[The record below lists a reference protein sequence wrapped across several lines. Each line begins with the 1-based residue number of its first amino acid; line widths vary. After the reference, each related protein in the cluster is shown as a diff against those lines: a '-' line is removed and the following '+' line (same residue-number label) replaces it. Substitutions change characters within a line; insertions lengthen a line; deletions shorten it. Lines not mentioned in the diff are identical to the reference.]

1 MTASW
6 LHPGAIV
13 THVKTPGE
21 QFNAAVGRQLRGEIG
36 AAGSSIAA
44 MAREIGI
51 ARSALDNYVT
61 GKRAIPIPVLYAVS
75 ASLDLEPHLV
85 LDRAEERLRAEGGL
99 RTATVTPLRPRTD
112 VRGRREDEAEVA
124 FESPLAHDDDTDDL
138 YD

>member
-13 THVKTPGE
+13 THVKTSGD
-21 QFNAAVGRQLRGEIG
+21 QYNAAVGRQLRAEIA

-61 GKRAIPIPVLYAVS
+61 GKRAIPVPVLHNVS
-75 ASLDLEPHLV
+75 ASLAIEPHIV
-85 LDRAEERLRAEGGL
+85 LGRAEERLRAEGAR
-99 RTATVTPLRPRTD
+99 RTATVTPLRPRAD
-112 VRGRREDEAEVA
+112 VRGRREDETEVA
-124 FESPLAHDDDTDDL
+124 FESPLSHDHDTDDL

>member
-75 ASLDLEPHLV
+75 ASLDLEPYLV
-85 LDRAEERLRAEGGL
+85 LSRAEERLRAEGGL
-99 RTATVTPLRPRTD
+99 RAATVTPLRPRTD

>member
-6 LHPGAIV
+6 LQAGAIV
-13 THVKTPGE
+13 THVKTPGD
-21 QFNAAVGRQLRGEIG
+21 QYNAAVGRQLRAEIA

-61 GKRAIPIPVLYAVS
+61 GKRAIPVPVLYNVS
-75 ASLDLEPHLV
+75 ATLAIEPHIV
-85 LDRAEERLRAEGGL
+85 LGRAEERLRAEGT
-99 RTATVTPLRPRTD
+99 RHNATITTLHPRTD
-112 VRGRREDEAEVA
+112 VPGRRQDETEVA
-124 FESPLAHDDDTDDL
+124 FESPLSHDDDTDDL

>member
-44 MAREIGI
+44 MAREIGV

-85 LDRAEERLRAEGGL
+85 LGRAEERLRAEGGL
-99 RTATVTPLRPRTD
+99 HTATVTPLRPRTD

>member
-6 LHPGAIV
+6 LRAGAIV

-21 QFNAAVGRQLRGEIG
+21 QFNAAVGRQLRAEIA

-61 GKRAIPIPVLYAVS
+61 GKRAIPVPVLYAVS
-75 ASLDLEPHLV
+75 TALDVESHVV
-85 LDRAEERLRAEGGL
+85 LSRAEERLRAEGG
-99 RTATVTPLRPRTD
+99 RHVATVTPLHPRTD
-112 VRGRREDEAEVA
+112 VPGRRQDESEVA